1 MDKKKKHLIT
11 SFQHDEILSRIN
23 EAVKRPVLAE
33 INRTL
38 RRNGGSF
45 VFQEYDRPVIDFAVR
60 CIEDGFDYDTVFSL
74 CKVHS
79 VRLVDGAAVAAVQ
92 AQFDAATQETF
103 LRDEPVETLMPLL
116 RTLLWRNVDLDTVDL
131 PF

>member
-11 SFQHDEILSRIN
+11 SLQHDEILSRIN

-45 VFQEYDRPVIDFAVR
+45 VFPSYDRPVIDFAVR
-60 CIEDGFDYDTVFSL
+60 CIDENFIYEESFSP

-79 VRLVDGAAVAAVQ
+79 LRIEEGAAIATVQ
-92 AQFDAATQETF
+92 EQFDADTQETF